1 MDKTDILYVDSESFW
16 FAAENSGFF
25 SSGTL
30 DHRRCFWHPSVP
42 AVLIVDII
50 SILLH
55 HIINFTILL
64 RIYYIKY
71 YIML

>member
-1 MDKTDILYVDSESFW
+1 MDKTDILHVDSESFW

-50 SILLH
+50 SILLRH
-55 HIINFTILL
+55 LINFIILL
-64 RIYYIKY
+64 RKCYIKY
-71 YIML
+71 YILL